1 MKHKRQMMKMRWLG
15 AAIMLTLYASSSWAF
30 SIDDVAKQAQSLA
43 GKGYEAPKSNL
54 PSVFRD
60 MKYAD
65 YQQIQFNSD
74 KAYWN
79 NLKTPFKLEFYH
91 QGMYFDTP
99 VKINEVTATT
109 VKRIKYSPD
118 YFNFGN
124 VQHDK
129 DTVKDLGFA
138 GFKVLYPIN
147 SKDKNDEIVSMLGAS
162 YSALSAQAR
171 YMAYLRAAWR
181 LIPPYHLVKSFPA
194 FASSGLSVQ
203 NPPISV

>member
-1 MKHKRQMMKMRWLG
+1 LVG
-15 AAIMLTLYASSSWAF
+15 CCGTVVTLYVIRLGF

-54 PSVFRD
+54 PSVFRE

-65 YQQIQFNSD
+65 YQQIQFNHD

-79 NLKTPFKLEFYH
+79 AINTPFKLEFYH

-99 VKINEVTATT
+99 VAINEVTATA
-109 VKRIKYSPD
+109 VRKIKYSPD

-129 DTVKDLGFA
+129 DTVKDLGLP
-138 GFKVLYPIN
+138 V
-147 SKDKNDEIVSMLGAS
+147 SKSS
-162 YSALSAQAR
+162 TP
-171 YMAYLRAAWR
+171 
-181 LIPPYHLVKSFPA
+181 LIIKIKTMKSSVCWVPA
-194 FASSGLSVQ
+194 TSV
-203 NPPISV
+203 

>member
-99 VKINEVTATT
+99 VKIRRRRSKESNTA
-109 VKRIKYSPD
+109 RITSILAMFSTIK
-118 YFNFGN
+118 
-124 VQHDK
+124 
-129 DTVKDLGFA
+129 T
-138 GFKVLYPIN
+138 
-147 SKDKNDEIVSMLGAS
+147 
-162 YSALSAQAR
+162 R
-171 YMAYLRAAWR
+171 
-181 LIPPYHLVKSFPA
+181 
-194 FASSGLSVQ
+194 
-203 NPPISV
+203 

>member
-1 MKHKRQMMKMRWLG
+1 
-15 AAIMLTLYASSSWAF
+15 
-30 SIDDVAKQAQSLA
+30 SLA

-65 YQQIQFNSD
+65 YQQIQFNHD

-99 VKINEVTATT
+99 VKINEVTATA

-118 YFNFGN
+118 YFTFGD

-138 GFKVLYPIN
+138 GFKDRKSTRLN
-147 SKDKNDEIVSMLGAS
+147 SSHVSIS
-162 YSALSAQAR
+162 YAVFCLKKKTTRAR
-171 YMAYLRAAWR
+171 MC
-181 LIPPYHLVKSFPA
+181 IT
-194 FASSGLSVQ
+194 
-203 NPPISV
+203 